1 MQHSTALLDNWVD
14 ANPVVELSDIE
25 LDVVRW
31 KSIQMSLWYL
41 LSVSV

>member
-14 ANPVVELSDIE
+14 TNPIGELSDIE

-31 KSIQMSLWYL
+31 KSIQMSLMVF
-41 LSVSV
+41 VS